1 MPNMRSPWTY
11 ALAAALL
18 MLGAPAGMAS
28 AEPVA
33 AQASTPMTGVNEAI
47 RSELDD
53 PDGLLGVLVMQMPDL
68 RAGIEAR
75 LRLAIDSQGVMG
87 LQDEAFRLGWEY
99 GQRYIMRFADA
110 ADGEAL
116 LNFMTGMESILTKM
130 HAAGPVKCFNWMFG
144 GEPLDIEQSGITVDD
159 VKAINDAM
167 VAVIRTGAKGSPVP
181 ADKDTAALVSQVAT
195 RAFVAAKGYESGW
208 PLLGNPHAASN
219 DHDKA
224 GICTDV
230 KALYS
235 EILAL
240 PKDQAV
246 AVTRVLFASDTPS
259 R

>member
-1 MPNMRSPWTY
+1 MRSPWTF
-11 ALAAALL
+11 ALATALL
-18 MLGAPAGMAS
+18 MIGAPVSMAT

-33 AQASTPMTGVNEAI
+33 TQASTPPVGINEAI
-47 RSELDD
+47 ESRLDD
-53 PDGLLGVLVMQMPDL
+53 PDGLLGVLVAQMPDL

-75 LRLAIDSQGVMG
+75 LRLAVDSQGLMG

-116 LNFMTGMESILTKM
+116 LHFMTGMESILTKM
-130 HAAGPVKCFNWMFG
+130 HAVGPVQCFNWMFG
-144 GEPLDIEQSGITVDD
+144 GVPLDIEQSGITVDD
-159 VKAINDAM
+159 VKSINEAM
-167 VAVIRTGAKGSPVP
+167 VEVIRTGAKGSPVP
-181 ADKDTAALVSQVAT
+181 AGKGTAALVSQVAT

-208 PLLGNPHAASN
+208 ALLGNPHAAAN

-230 KALYS
+230 KALYG

-246 AVTRVLFASDTPS
+246 AVTRVLFASDTSS